1 MVKSSLHPKEAIDL
15 IPRVLRITYIKNV
28 GAAFGIFYGQKY
40 FLLAVGI
47 VVMAIVLYYHFKI
60 PLRDKL
66 TQIALALILGGSLSN
81 FIDRLFM
88 GYVIDMIDFRFWPVF
103 NIADSLIVIGVG
115 IILYKLFR
123 EKE

>member
-1 MVKSSLHPKEAIDL
+1 
-15 IPRVLRITYIKNV
+15 
-28 GAAFGIFYGQKY
+28 
-40 FLLAVGI
+40 
-47 VVMAIVLYYHFKI
+47 MAIVLYYHFKI

-88 GYVIDMIDFRFWPVF
+88 GYVIDMIDIRFWPVF